1 MVKGERMNAHT
12 SGQTHMYMAK
22 KFLNACNNYDRGNR
36 SKISLPHS
44 KHCVWNTVWLL

>member
-22 KFLNACNNYDRGNR
+22 KF
-36 SKISLPHS
+36 
-44 KHCVWNTVWLL
+44 